1 CNYGYKKSDNNCIKK
16 ISIPANAY
24 ATALEPDGW
33 KCKSGYT
40 KSGNYCV
47 DVPDNAYAS
56 GSGWQCNSGY
66 AQYGNSCV
74 TVTNLA
80 DNTMEVEF
88 WESIRDTND
97 PEEYR
102 IYLEEYPAGKFA
114 KLAELRINKL
124 DSTTISVAQASTST
138 PNFNYGNY
146 HALVIG
152 NDRYRHLPQ
161 LSNAVNDAND
171 VASLLRSKYRFNV
184 DLLTNATRNEI
195 VSALYSLNSKISEQD
210 NLLVYY
216 AGHGELNKNIGEG
229 YWLPVDAVDDNPVNW
244 ISNSTIISSVKGMKA
259 KHVMVVADS
268 CFSGALTRGV
278 KIMELSPDYIKKIVE
293 KKARTVLTSG
303 GEEP

>member
-1 CNYGYKKSDNNCIKK
+1 CNSGYTKSDNNCIKK

-124 DSTTISVAQASTST
+124 DSTTISVAQTST

-216 AGHGELNKNIGEG
+216 AGHGEL
-229 YWLPVDAVDDNPVNW
+229 
-244 ISNSTIISSVKGMKA
+244 
-259 KHVMVVADS
+259 
-268 CFSGALTRGV
+268 
-278 KIMELSPDYIKKIVE
+278 
-293 KKARTVLTSG
+293 
-303 GEEP
+303 